1 MQFENYITMKKT
13 YRVKTHIP
21 RDGKLLLK
29 RLPFQAGET
38 VEVTVR
44 ATKHPLRGKYRGRGL
59 MKAFLAGKKREK
71 EL

>member
-1 MQFENYITMKKT
+1 MQQIYRTKT
-13 YRVKTHIP
+13 LVTKG
-21 RDGKLLLK
+21 GKLSIK
-29 RLPFQAGET
+29 GLPFQAGET

-44 ATKHPLRGKYRGRGL
+44 AAKHSMRGKYKGRGL